1 LALPSSPWASLGSV
15 SSYSQGLPFWPSASP
30 QRSANAEEAVDD
42 ADAQHVVAANL
53 KPFIPSG
60 EDFAKA
66 RQFFLDLGFSVNW
79 EKEGYA
85 ELQLGSAVF
94 ILQDFHTQTMQEN
107 LMMQAEV
114 DDLDAWWNRIR
125 VSGVLERYRG
135 VRARE
140 PTEYP
145 WGNRE
150 VHLIDPAGVCWH
162 FV

>member
-1 LALPSSPWASLGSV
+1 
-15 SSYSQGLPFWPSASP
+15 
-30 QRSANAEEAVDD
+30 
-42 ADAQHVVAANL
+42 
-53 KPFIPSG
+53 
-60 EDFAKA
+60 
-66 RQFFLDLGFSVNW
+66 
-79 EKEGYA
+79 
-85 ELQLGSAVF
+85 
-94 ILQDFHTQTMQEN
+94 MQEN